1 MRMTVWLLLFVF
13 YLAASPRTRGP
24 PSLAMSAL
32 NQTFAR
38 GADWDAGT
46 PLHVPT
52 LALSLSDTYTHTVS
66 RPQTAVSVLSSSS
79 VGTEAAREMLLDDL
93 DAAAGVVDGE

>member
-1 MRMTVWLLLFVF
+1 
-13 YLAASPRTRGP
+13 
-24 PSLAMSAL
+24 MSAL

-52 LALSLSDTYTHTVS
+52 LTLSLSDTYTHTVS

-79 VGTEAAREMLLDDL
+79 VGTEAAREMLLEDL